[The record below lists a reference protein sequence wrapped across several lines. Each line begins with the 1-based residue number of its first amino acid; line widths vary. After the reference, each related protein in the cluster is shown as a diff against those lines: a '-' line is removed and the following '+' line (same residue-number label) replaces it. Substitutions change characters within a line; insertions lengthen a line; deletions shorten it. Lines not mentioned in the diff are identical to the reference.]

1 MKRQRDLSAYP
12 NYNPPTLPDLIRRE
26 TDDGLIA
33 VRFLVDLMDARIEG
47 AKITDRL
54 AAAREL
60 LDRGFGKP
68 NAAAAS
74 AASGD
79 DSDAEREAAA
89 RAMLAE
95 RIRRALDATPETPKH
110 EKPPLPQG
118 EGWGGG
124 EPPETNHA

>member
-1 MKRQRDLSAYP
+1 MNARPSH
-12 NYNPPTLPDLIRRE
+12 NPPALPDLIRRE
-26 TDDGLIA
+26 TDDGLRA

-68 NAAAAS
+68 NAAAA
-74 AASGD
+74 ATTASGD
-79 DSDAEREAAA
+79 DSDAEREATA

-95 RIRRALDATPETPKH
+95 RIRRALDATPETPNH
-110 EKPPLPQG
+110 ETPPLPQG
-118 EGWGGG
+118 EGWGEG

>member
-1 MKRQRDLSAYP
+1 MSAHP

-68 NAAAAS
+68 NAAAAAS
-74 AASGD
+74 TASGD
-79 DSDAEREAAA
+79 DSDAEREATA

-118 EGWGGG
+118 EGWGEG

>member
-1 MKRQRDLSAYP
+1 MYLWRNDSETVNAHPSHR
-12 NYNPPTLPDLIRRE
+12 PPSLPDLIRRE
-26 TDDGLIA
+26 TDDGLLA

-68 NAAAAS
+68 PAATSAAAATT
-74 AASGD
+74 ASGD
-79 DSDAEREAAA
+79 DSDAEREATA

-95 RIRRALDATPETPKH
+95 RIRRALDAMPEDSENDEGSKSL
-110 EKPPLPQG
+110 PP
-118 EGWGGG
+118 
-124 EPPETNHA
+124 